1 MNGENILVIRHA
13 GLGDML
19 LTLSAVAPI
28 KRKNP
33 DSRIYFLVNRAMI
46 PLLGCFDFTAG
57 TVEYARGAA
66 AVARMVAEIR
76 KLKIDRVINFER
88 AFKKS
93 LISLASGGRTR
104 TGFNSIELAPFLTE
118 RVPDLKDN
126 PSFHMRDRY
135 FQLTKNIGLDGYDI
149 LLPFRPDRGSRDR
162 VEEFLSRNGISGSDF
177 LVGLNPVTGFPS
189 KYWFNDRWARVADYL
204 IGEKKAK
211 LIVTFG
217 PEPGQKETAMDVMGR
232 MRERAILSFDT
243 GLVEFGALIGAFSLF
258 LCLDSG
264 PFHFAVS
271 QGIPTIS
278 LWGRGNLAQW
288 GPQIEGHVTIQKEV
302 DCSPCALYECDHRTC
317 MQEITAEDV
326 IEKID
331 VWCSENRE

>member
-28 KRKNP
+28 KRKYP
-33 DSRIYFLVNRAMI
+33 DSNIYFLANKSMI
-46 PLLGCFDFTAG
+46 PLLGCFDFTEG

-66 AVARMVAEIR
+66 AVARMIAQIR
-76 KLKIDRVINFER
+76 KLKIDWVINFER

-93 LISLASGGRTR
+93 LISLASGGRKR
-104 TGFNSIELAPFLTE
+104 IGFNSIELSPFLTD

-126 PSFHMRDRY
+126 PSYHMRDRY
-135 FQLTKNIGLDGYDI
+135 FQLTKGLGLDQYDI
-149 LLPFRPDRGSRDR
+149 LLPFRPDRGSRER
-162 VEEFLSRNGISGSDF
+162 VEDFLSRHGISGSDF

-189 KYWFNDRWARVADYL
+189 KYWYNERWARVADYL
-204 IGEKKAK
+204 IREKKAK
-211 LIVTFG
+211 LIITFG
-217 PEPGQKETAMDVMGR
+217 PEPGQKETAMDVMSR

-243 GLVEFGALIGAFSLF
+243 SLIEFGALIGALTLF

-271 QGIPTIS
+271 QGTPTIS

-288 GPQIEGHVTIQKEV
+288 GPQVEGHITIQKDV
-302 DCSPCALYECDHRTC
+302 DCSPCALYDCDHRTC
-317 MQEITAEDV
+317 MQEITADDV
-326 IEKID
+326 IEKVD
-331 VWCSENRE
+331 DWCERNFR